1 MNVKQAK
8 DHLEINGFYVYNL
21 WQVSDVQNMFEC
33 TDEQAQEVLHDA
45 LTNDYISE
53 RIFNEITDYAT
64 MRGFVEKKEVETS
77 EEKRSRIQ
85 LEYYTNGGK

>member
-53 RIFNEITDYAT
+53 QIFSSIKDIAEMN
-64 MRGFVEKKEVETS
+64 GLVEKKEVETS